1 MHEID
6 DGTLTESLAR
16 AAAEATCLDFQSVV
30 SIASAL
36 RGCTRASDDPL
47 WGLIAGLEYHLI
59 IDKERR
65 SSGAVFGPIIEAG
78 GDSYPAPLD
87 RIDTIVPG
95 VCSLWERAAR
105 LSLLPLVQARFTDLI
120 WEARYGG
127 TPYAFVQL
135 AADAYTRATM
145 DEFGHPLER
154 SEAVQ
159 RAIEIASELNDQSRR
174 ARAVAAAVELARFS
188 IAAEGPMPGVVLPL
202 LELFVSDRPE
212 RRPSMLDEMVDD
224 AVERFGDDP
233 WTLESAL
240 ELKARLAAAEERPQL
255 RERQVAAFRDLA
267 SHSTGLV
274 RYAHLQHAIELADE
288 HGLRSLAEIIRR
300 VVEATP
306 FEELDPTELSAT
318 VSISHRGIEDY
329 VDRFVGDDDIESA
342 LTRFGAYVPT
352 GDPEENRNYVERLMS
367 AHPLQFLFTR
377 ITIGPENSLVR
388 STQGQDAQAEQ
399 ALIDHEAQRASM
411 FSLFAVDILDR
422 IAVRYGRLASA
433 ASWFTCDLIDSSVA
447 AKIARAI
454 ELYEAGDSDSSA
466 AVLASRLERIIRRIA
481 AAVGLTV
488 TRSPD
493 ARGRTGGV
501 KGLGELLGTLD
512 GALHEP
518 TRRYLRALL
527 SEVTALNLRN
537 RIGHGL
543 DDEITQREAALLI
556 HAACH
561 LRLLTRGDVA

>member
-1 MHEID
+1 
-6 DGTLTESLAR
+6 
-16 AAAEATCLDFQSVV
+16 
-30 SIASAL
+30 
-36 RGCTRASDDPL
+36 
-47 WGLIAGLEYHLI
+47 
-59 IDKERR
+59 
-65 SSGAVFGPIIEAG
+65 
-78 GDSYPAPLD
+78 
-87 RIDTIVPG
+87 
-95 VCSLWERAAR
+95 
-105 LSLLPLVQARFTDLI
+105 
-120 WEARYGG
+120 
-127 TPYAFVQL
+127 
-135 AADAYTRATM
+135 
-145 DEFGHPLER
+145 
-154 SEAVQ
+154 
-159 RAIEIASELNDQSRR
+159 
-174 ARAVAAAVELARFS
+174 
-188 IAAEGPMPGVVLPL
+188 
-202 LELFVSDRPE
+202 
-212 RRPSMLDEMVDD
+212 
-224 AVERFGDDP
+224 
-233 WTLESAL
+233 
-240 ELKARLAAAEERPQL
+240 
-255 RERQVAAFRDLA
+255 
-267 SHSTGLV
+267 
-274 RYAHLQHAIELADE
+274 
-288 HGLRSLAEIIRR
+288 
-300 VVEATP
+300 
-306 FEELDPTELSAT
+306 
-318 VSISHRGIEDY
+318 
-329 VDRFVGDDDIESA
+329 
-342 LTRFGAYVPT
+342 
-352 GDPEENRNYVERLMS
+352 MS

-466 AVLASRLERIIRRIA
+466 AVLAPRLERIIRRIA